1 MGNSPYIRAMRLR
14 VPDLLAERQWTAYE
28 LSKKSEGRISM
39 SQAYR
44 FAHGEFRA
52 LSPEIVTA
60 LCDVFEIDDPG
71 PLFERP
77 KKGGKAASAKPKTRR
92 G

>member
-1 MGNSPYIRAMRLR
+1 MRLR
-14 VPDLLAERQWTAYE
+14 VPELLAKRQWTAYE
-28 LSKKSEGRISM
+28 LSKKSDGRISM

-44 FAHGEFRA
+44 FARGEFRA

-60 LCDVFEIDDPG
+60 LCDVFDIDDPG

-77 KKGGKAASAKPKTRR
+77 AKRHRSAGEKPKR
-92 G
+92 GPRGATKH

>member
-1 MGNSPYIRAMRLR
+1 MAMRLR
-14 VPDLLAERQWTAYE
+14 VPELLAERQWTAYE
-28 LSKKSEGRISM
+28 LSKKSDGRISM

-44 FAHGEFRA
+44 FARGEFRA

-77 KKGGKAASAKPKTRR
+77 KKGARSAGKRIKSRR